1 MALFDIFKKQKKA
14 AGPTTL
20 PDDHTLHKE
29 AYKTIGM
36 QYHQDSFARIS
47 TADPDWRKSKKAIL
61 ETYPDVRKIYHY
73 SYVNKP
79 VDLRVDPTD
88 QFGKDRIMVFIA
100 GQHVGYLPE
109 ANSLHVGEILRYCS
123 VKYIT
128 AKITGGDYRIVF
140 RDGEE
145 HKGTDPLEVSLH
157 IGYSVK

>member
-1 MALFDIFKKQKKA
+1 MALFDIFRKQKKA

-36 QYHQDSFARIS
+36 TYHQASFARIS
-47 TADPDWRKSKKAIL
+47 TANPDWRKSKKAIM
-61 ETYPDVRKIYHY
+61 ESDSVNHPIYHY
-73 SYVNKP
+73 SYANKP
-79 VDLRVDPTD
+79 VDLKVDPTD

-109 ANSLHVGEILRYCS
+109 EDSLHVGEILKYCS
-123 VKYIT
+123 IKYIT
-128 AKITGGDYRIVF
+128 AKVTGGDF
-140 RDGEE
+140 RVVYNDGVE
-145 HKGTDPLEVSLH
+145 HKGSDPLNVSIH